1 MMFAKMALRNMI
13 NRKQRTFLTVL
24 AIGISVASAVLLISV
39 AIGMNNDNTGVFEK
53 QTDFWI
59 IPSGSSVL
67 DPVTNSEKTLL
78 GNVHQRTE
86 TLRSYPDIKGV
97 TPVLNK
103 ALYAGKNVPK
113 VVLGVGLIPDG
124 SLFIPDNALTSGD
137 PYYYNKEMTRE
148 VAINSQLS
156 KLLGVKHGDYIYLG
170 PSASSLINSTP
181 FKIVS
186 IVDSIEFSNAPVA
199 ILHLSELQEL
209 TGNLIGDRADL
220 ILAEG
225 NGLQALLQS
234 HFPDAIVLSESEFYA
249 RSITEDK
256 RILATSVAVI
266 IVVLVMGILFISS
279 SMIFSVNEKQKEF
292 AIMRAMGISDR
303 SIMKI
308 VLYESIMISVVGGF
322 TGLILGYLGKYILN
336 SAAVSSFQVSIISST
351 NPYILLMAFATA
363 VLAGVISGIVPA
375 LMGKQDNIARIL
387 GN

>member
-1 MMFAKMALRNMI
+1 
-13 NRKQRTFLTVL
+13 
-24 AIGISVASAVLLISV
+24 
-39 AIGMNNDNTGVFEK
+39 
-53 QTDFWI
+53 
-59 IPSGSSVL
+59 
-67 DPVTNSEKTLL
+67 
-78 GNVHQRTE
+78 
-86 TLRSYPDIKGV
+86 
-97 TPVLNK
+97 
-103 ALYAGKNVPK
+103 
-113 VVLGVGLIPDG
+113 
-124 SLFIPDNALTSGD
+124 
-137 PYYYNKEMTRE
+137 MTRE

-156 KLLGVKHGDYIYLG
+156 KLLDVKPGDYIYLG
-170 PSASSLINSTP
+170 LSASSLFNSTP

-186 IVDSIEFSNAPVA
+186 IVNAIEFSNAPVA
-199 ILHLSELQEL
+199 ILHLSELQAL
-209 TGNLIGDRADL
+209 TGNLIGDRANL
-220 ILAEG
+220 ILAQG
-225 NGLQALLQS
+225 NGLQGLLQS

-336 SAAVSSFQVSIISST
+336 SAAVSSFQVNVISST
-351 NPYILLMAFATA
+351 NPYILLIAFVTA
-363 VLAGVISGIVPA
+363 LLAGVISGIVPA
-375 LMGKQDNIARIL
+375 FMGKQANIARIL